1 MIHLWRSVEVSELRS
16 GDLVMVKIFGD
27 SPRVDLYHILS
38 AELREGGVTMGLR
51 YFVTQG
57 GEGKIFMDSTEEE
70 KWLDFTRRGILFRDG
85 VEITRDLEEVH
96 E

>member
-1 MIHLWRSVEVSELRS
+1 MFHLWRSVEVSELRA
-16 GDLVMVKIFGD
+16 GDLVMVKIFGEN
-27 SPRVDLYHILS
+27 PRVDLYHILS
-38 AELREGGVTMGLR
+38 AEEREGGVTMGLR

-70 KWLDFTRRGILFRDG
+70 KWLDFTRRGILFRG
-85 VEITRDLEEVH
+85 EVEITRDLKEVH